1 MAARTPNLEIASAE
15 DSTAI
20 ILTGQDSMH
29 ELWLWMR
36 REARREKFD
45 PHDVLAAEADF
56 ARAFRA
62 VEEGLRLA
70 SEKRERAG
78 T

>member
-1 MAARTPNLEIASAE
+1 MGVETMQMVIASAE

-20 ILTGQDSMH
+20 ILTGQDSMR

-45 PHDVLAAEADF
+45 PHDVVAAEADF

-70 SEKRERAG
+70 SEKRDRAG
-78 T
+78 G